1 MIAKLVVW
9 ALKARWGLSA
19 VVITANLSG
28 LAVIV
33 TGLWLSGFFGGL
45 GADWMRTMLLV
56 AIYPAIGL
64 LAGVGLAMRDR
75 NRYFGWLDQTRRPTP
90 EEARRLL
97 RLPIAITARAL
108 ALWIPGVIVV
118 TATFTHLTEIDSPG
132 VTAALFT
139 LGALQSAAVTFL
151 IVDRLIRPTI
161 PVVSAV
167 LSDTMH
173 WSSSVLMRV
182 IVTWAVAGA
191 MPLAMLIAVL
201 ADPATPAS
209 DRIRT
214 AIYLS
219 AVGIGVGALATAI
232 LARAVASPMRT
243 LRLALDLISRGETHV
258 RVPVGSSSEIG
269 RLEHSV
275 NELAANLRERERMRA
290 VFGRHVGAQVAE
302 RALTGGMDLTG
313 DVRVVSALFVDVT
326 GSVALSTGLPP
337 QEFVAKLN
345 RLLSIVVAATEEN
358 DGLVNKFEGDA
369 ALCIFGAPIAL
380 RDNATPAL
388 RAARRIRDEVTASGE
403 LDIGI
408 GVAHG
413 QVFAGDVGTDTRLEF
428 TVIGDAVNEAARL
441 TTEAKEAPR
450 RILVSGP
457 VIEAAAPHERERWR
471 LYDNILLRG
480 MQEPTACWTDIEQP
494 AISGDD
500 TPEPAV
506 GGAGNL
512 APTGATSEPTLLSDD
527 SGACDDTTTQGT
539 SRNDDDRVPA
549 NTTQEPTPGS
559 DDRRAP
565 GTSEAVADDPAPI
578 SAMTE
583 IRSATTE
590 GE

>member
-19 VVITANLSG
+19 VIITANLSG

-33 TGLWLSGFFGGL
+33 IGLWLSGFFGRL
-45 GADWMRTMLLV
+45 GEDWMRTMALV

-75 NRYFGWLDQTRRPTP
+75 GRYFGWLDQTRRPTP

-97 RLPIAITARAL
+97 RLPIAITVRAL
-108 ALWIPGVIVV
+108 ALWIPGVVVV
-118 TATFTHLTEIDSPG
+118 TATFTHLTEIDTPG
-132 VTAALFT
+132 VTASLFT

-167 LSDTMH
+167 LSDTVH
-173 WSSSVLMRV
+173 WSSSVLVRV

-191 MPLAMLIAVL
+191 MPLAMLIVVL

-209 DRIRT
+209 DRIPT

-258 RVPVGSSSEIG
+258 RVPVGSSGEVG

-326 GSVALSTGLPP
+326 GSVALSTGLSP

-403 LDIGI
+403 LDVGI

-450 RILVSGP
+450 RILVSGA
-457 VIEAAAPHERERWR
+457 VIEAAAPHEREQWTR
-471 LYDNILLRG
+471 YDSILLRG

-494 AISGDD
+494 APQGEDSP
-500 TPEPAV
+500 TTAL
-506 GGAGNL
+506 GGTDNL
-512 APTGATSEPTLLSDD
+512 APTDATSEPVFGGAD
-527 SGACDDTTTQGT
+527 SRATEDSAPERVADTAPKP
-539 SRNDDDRVPA
+539 SAD
-549 NTTQEPTPGS
+549 NT
-559 DDRRAP
+559 
-565 GTSEAVADDPAPI
+565 DDPAPI

-583 IRSATTE
+583 IRSAATE
-590 GE
+590 AE